1 MVPETVSDLRIIV
14 ISAVLR
20 RTKSGI
26 SILQSFFS
34 FPLSCLDKQAMMKLV
49 EDNENK
55 DEQIQKL
62 KEKLELATK
71 DYKEVTQQIN
81 TLKNQTN
88 DGAPSLYQQQQIQ
101 TMSAT
106 IEQDQVAMKVILNCL
121 LGSWVQEA

>member
-1 MVPETVSDLRIIV
+1 
-14 ISAVLR
+14 
-20 RTKSGI
+20 
-26 SILQSFFS
+26 
-34 FPLSCLDKQAMMKLV
+34 MMKLV

-106 IEQDQVAMKVILNCL
+106 IEQDQVAMKVILKRQS
-121 LGSWVQEA
+121 GSWVQEEAKLSAVLSVI